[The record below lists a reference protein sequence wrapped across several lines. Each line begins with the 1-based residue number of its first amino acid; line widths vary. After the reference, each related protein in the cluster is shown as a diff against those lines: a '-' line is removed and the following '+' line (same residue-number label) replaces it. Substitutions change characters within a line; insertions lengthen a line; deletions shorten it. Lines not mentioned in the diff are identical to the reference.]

1 MLAIVKCVHHKVGLY
16 RSGIT
21 DMRPLRVVYALGEL
35 VCLADRGI
43 AVAVDSVVA
52 AEVGSAEG
60 GRVGVVSCVWMSS
73 ELFSLE
79 KVCELGICRRC

>member
-21 DMRPLRVVYALGEL
+21 DVRPLRVVYALGEL

-43 AVAVDSVVA
+43 AVAVDSEVA
-52 AEVGSAEG
+52 AEVDSAEG
-60 GRVGVVSCVWMSS
+60 WRVGVVSRWMSS
-73 ELFSLE
+73 EWFSLE
-79 KVCELGICRRC
+79 KVCELEICRRC

>member
-21 DMRPLRVVYALGEL
+21 DMRPLRVVYTLGEL

-43 AVAVDSVVA
+43 AVAVDQWLLLKWVQPKAGES
-52 AEVGSAEG
+52 G
-60 GRVGVVSCVWMSS
+60 
-73 ELFSLE
+73 
-79 KVCELGICRRC
+79 